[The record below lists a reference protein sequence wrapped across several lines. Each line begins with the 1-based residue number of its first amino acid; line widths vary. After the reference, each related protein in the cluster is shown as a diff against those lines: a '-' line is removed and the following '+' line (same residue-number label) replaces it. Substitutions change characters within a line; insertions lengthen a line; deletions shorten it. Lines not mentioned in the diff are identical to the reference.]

1 MLHFFAWAA
10 DSNGIPRR
18 YKASRKHGCINQ
30 HGYSQKPGVNT
41 SIRAEP
47 VLGLIHRHQTGN
59 CAWLSKYASLRLSD
73 SQRMCM
79 VSFFLP
85 GRLLEPGDKISE
97 ILRRELF
104 FKPIRHQRFARRL
117 DLLDFTAK

>member
-1 MLHFFAWAA
+1 
-10 DSNGIPRR
+10 
-18 YKASRKHGCINQ
+18 
-30 HGYSQKPGVNT
+30 
-41 SIRAEP
+41 
-47 VLGLIHRHQTGN
+47 
-59 CAWLSKYASLRLSD
+59 
-73 SQRMCM
+73 M

-85 GRLLEPGDKISE
+85 GHLLEPGDKIGE